1 MKKLLSFFLLFV
13 SLPSYAYEIIRDPI
27 FENYFNS
34 FKETDEELN
43 TVLLVDSNE
52 PNAFVFGN
60 KIYFTTELI
69 KLIEDEDALKSIY
82 YHELGHIKKKH
93 FETRKIKNESNKGKK
108 TLNNIFSIGLGILVQ
123 NADLVIASMLTL
135 DKNLVN
141 DLSRHSIRDEIQAD
155 DFMLNKIEK
164 NNLNTNG
171 LINFFKT
178 LPDQKNHYFQSHP
191 RASERINLLKKY
203 SNNNKNKNS
212 NTFEWIKAKY
222 SMNSEIEEFNKFFL
236 DLEMGINSEYEVS
249 NMIKDSVIKY
259 ELYKKGF
266 LVDQIDE
273 IFLNLIEINN
283 SSYLKLEFLNSI
295 LDFNLIEYYPT
306 IEKQKHNKQIQKEY
320 FYFFLIGKYY
330 NLIDKVDLANFYFCQ
345 FYQLS
350 KSLDKSNYYCK
361 NYDITAIPEIDTSYA
376 LFK

>member
-1 MKKLLSFFLLFV
+1 
-13 SLPSYAYEIIRDPI
+13 
-27 FENYFNS
+27 
-34 FKETDEELN
+34 
-43 TVLLVDSNE
+43 
-52 PNAFVFGN
+52 
-60 KIYFTTELI
+60 
-69 KLIEDEDALKSIY
+69 
-82 YHELGHIKKKH
+82 
-93 FETRKIKNESNKGKK
+93 
-108 TLNNIFSIGLGILVQ
+108 
-123 NADLVIASMLTL
+123 
-135 DKNLVN
+135 
-141 DLSRHSIRDEIQAD
+141 
-155 DFMLNKIEK
+155 
-164 NNLNTNG
+164 
-171 LINFFKT
+171 
-178 LPDQKNHYFQSHP
+178 
-191 RASERINLLKKY
+191 
-203 SNNNKNKNS
+203 
-212 NTFEWIKAKY
+212 
-222 SMNSEIEEFNKFFL
+222 
-236 DLEMGINSEYEVS
+236 MGINSEYEVS
-249 NMIKDSVIKY
+249 NMIEDSVIKY

-350 KSLDKSNYYCK
+350 RSEDKSNYYCK